1 MFLQVLNGSPSS
13 AQWVPNVPDVFPKG
27 VPNRSLVMLPLL
39 MYVPSD
45 PVYFAVKED
54 GMIKRVK
61 EVVGVLGKDSA

>member
-1 MFLQVLNGSPSS
+1 
-13 AQWVPNVPDVFPKG
+13 
-27 VPNRSLVMLPLL
+27 MLPLL